1 MTDNSPQTASVE
13 QQTLAPTPGAQQRLE
28 HEQPFALARVLAADI
43 VYEVA
48 PQTVT
53 VPLQDTISALP
64 PTLVSELTLEADQ
77 FRDSLCQRAY
87 TQIRRSLIS
96 STIRPGHKLIL
107 RPLAAQLG
115 LSPTPVREA
124 LLRLVSE
131 QALEL
136 DERGSAVVP
145 VLTVAGFRELTEIR
159 GDLEARAAE
168 RAVEHATV
176 QQIDEIERINDRC
189 VAFYLRNEHAPTL
202 EENGAFH
209 RCVCRAGKASLLLR
223 MLEGLWTRIGPLYA
237 LSFDQKLPPLGP
249 EGHPHTALVDAL
261 RRRDAQAARK
271 AALFD
276 VQHGNQI
283 LEAMLL
289 RA

>member
-1 MTDNSPQTASVE
+1 MVDLSSQLDTVE
-13 QQTLAPTPGAQQRLE
+13 QPVPAPGPGSPPRPDQERPLAPHRLIA
-28 HEQPFALARVLAADI
+28 PDI
-43 VYEVA
+43 VHEVA
-48 PQTVT
+48 PATLGEFT
-53 VPLQDTISALP
+53 IDTGQ
-64 PTLVSELTLEADQ
+64 V
-77 FRDSLCQRAY
+77 RDSLCQRAY

-96 STIRPGHKLIL
+96 SAIRPGHKLIL
-107 RPLAAQLG
+107 RPLAAELG

-145 VLTVAGFRELTEIR
+145 VITLAGFRELSEIR

-168 RAVEHATV
+168 RAVEHASA

-189 VAFYLRNEHAPTL
+189 VEFYQRNEHAATL
-202 EENGAFH
+202 EANAAFH
-209 RCVCRAGKASLLLR
+209 RGVCKAAQAPLLLR
-223 MLEGLWTRIGPLYA
+223 MLEGLWMRLGPLYA

-249 EGHPHTALVDAL
+249 EGHPHAALIDAL
-261 RRRDAQAARK
+261 RRRDSQGARQAA
-271 AALFD
+271 LVD

-283 LEAMLL
+283 LEATLL